1 MQITLP
7 FFLNS
12 LALSMNVVLFV
23 LLNALMITKY
33 REQEGKLCVLAG
45 FCSIIVGMNVVFSI
59 VALVKIFP
67 TIN

>member
-45 FCSIIVGMNVVFSI
+45 FCSIIVGMNIIFLVVSL
-59 VALVKIFP
+59 AKIFL
-67 TIN
+67 TTN